1 MSNVK
6 LVNVRLSGNSETTVV
21 NSTEGVNGKCNQ
33 TADGALFCV
42 LELEDRS
49 NPFLVRRATKSIF
62 QQKDNDGKYRWRGAT
77 PKEFSKLVGQPIPG
91 SFETRGVEGYMIN
104 GNLCHTYTSF
114 VTPNETVETVFK
126 AAGHVLLHV
135 DTETGEVTSNAATM
149 AVNA

>member
-33 TADGALFCV
+33 TVDGALFCV

-62 QQKDNDGKYRWRGAT
+62 QQKDNDGKFRWRGAT
-77 PKEFSKLVGQPIPG
+77 PKEFSNLVGQTIPG
-91 SFETRGVEGYMIN
+91 SFETRAVEGYMIN

-126 AAGHVLLHV
+126 AAGHVLLQV